1 MNKRNDSENKNIPN
15 LSFSGKMNSEERI
28 MFTASRLTP
37 PKGRPEEEILEFILE
52 GKPQKKTRKLFPAG
66 WPVRAVAAVFMAL
79 LVGYAGFIVFSQK
92 KITTGYAEHTELTL
106 PDGTE
111 VVLNAASKMVW
122 VKKPFS
128 SKRSLKLD
136 GEAFLNV
143 KKGDEFIIK
152 TKNGN
157 VEILG
162 TKLNIFSRND
172 RFKVSCMEGKV
183 KVSANKQQQIITSGE
198 LTELTENGLVKK
210 QAENTEATSLWRQGI
225 FHFENTP
232 LGAIFA
238 EFERQFDISIVY
250 RGNSN
255 RLATVDFSNDNLG
268 QALEVVCVP
277 MELKYEIKNNKK
289 VIISEKN

>member
-1 MNKRNDSENKNIPN
+1 MNKRKDSDNKKKSNEF
-15 LSFSGKMNSEERI
+15 FSKMNSEERI
-28 MFTASRLTP
+28 MFTAGGLKP
-37 PKGRPEEEILEFILE
+37 PKGRPEEDILESILE
-52 GKPQKKTRKLFPAG
+52 NKEQENARRLFPVV
-66 WPVRAVAAVFMAL
+66 WPFRAVAAVFL
-79 LVGYAGFIVFSQK
+79 VILVGYAGFVVFSQE
-92 KITTGYAEHTELTL
+92 KIATGYAEQTELTL

-111 VVLNAASKMVW
+111 VVLNAGSEIIWSKNL
-122 VKKPFS
+122 FS
-128 SKRSLKLD
+128 LRRTIRLN

-143 KKGDEFIIK
+143 KKGNKFIIK

-162 TKLNIFSRND
+162 TKLNILARKDQFT
-172 RFKVSCMEGKV
+172 VSCMEGKV
-183 KVSANKQQQIITSGE
+183 KVSTNNRQQIITTGE
-198 LTELTENGLVKK
+198 LVELTENGLVKK
-210 QAENTEATSLWRQGI
+210 QVENIEVISLWKQGI

-238 EFERQFDISIVY
+238 EFERQFNISIVFK
-250 RGNSN
+250 GNNN
-255 RLATVDFSNDNLG
+255 RLATVDFSNENLE

>member
-1 MNKRNDSENKNIPN
+1 MNKRNDFANKNIPSV
-15 LSFSGKMNSEERI
+15 SFDKMNSEERI
-28 MFTASRLTP
+28 MFTAGGFKP
-37 PKGRPEEEILEFILE
+37 PKGRPEEEILESILE
-52 GKPQKKTRKLFPAG
+52 NKEQRNTRQLFPAV
-66 WPVRAVAAVFMAL
+66 WSVRAVAAVFIAL
-79 LVGYAGFIVFSQK
+79 LIGYAGFIVFSQE

-122 VKKPFS
+122 AKKPFS
-128 SKRSLKLD
+128 SKRSLKLK

-143 KKGDEFIIK
+143 KKGDKFIIK

-162 TKLNIFSRND
+162 TKLNILSRND
-172 RFKVSCMEGKV
+172 QFKVSCMEGKV
-183 KVSANKQQQIITSGE
+183 KVSANNRQQIISSGE
-198 LTELTENGLVKK
+198 FAELTENGLVKK
-210 QAENTEATSLWRQGI
+210 RVENIEVTSLWRQGI

-238 EFERQFDISIVY
+238 EFERQFNITVDFK
-250 RGNSN
+250 GNNN
-255 RLATVDFSNDNLG
+255 RLATVDFSNENLE
-268 QALEVVCVP
+268 QALEVVCIP
-277 MELKYEIKNNKK
+277 MELKYEVQNNKK